1 MGLLQVATNTV
12 TSAVASVTLTG
23 IDSDDVY
30 MVAFNNV
37 APVSDSEKLRVRFT
51 VSGTPDSSS
60 NYDKATKKLRT
71 DTTFSNISST
81 NQDHLRISSS
91 GIGTGT
97 SETDNGILY
106 LYNFNSS
113 SEFSFVTIE
122 ESMLSNTAGLRGDMG
137 GAVLTEAQATDGVSL
152 FMSSGN
158 IASGTFTLYK
168 VK

>member
-1 MGLLQVATNTV
+1 MGLKQVATNTV
-12 TSAVASVTLTG
+12 TSAVANVTLTG

-30 MVAFNNV
+30 MVAFSNV
-37 APVSDSEKLRVRFT
+37 APATDGEKLRIRFT
-51 VSGTPDSSS
+51 VSGSPDSSS

-71 DTTFSNISST
+71 DTTFSDISSL

-106 LYNFNSS
+106 LYNFNNS

-137 GAVLTEAQATDGVSL
+137 GAVLTVAQACDGL
-152 FMSSGN
+152 QFLMSSGN
-158 IASGTFTLYK
+158 LASGTFTLFK
-168 VK
+168 VI